1 MVVTTAVKL
10 PEVVGWLES
19 RTLSAV
25 AVAAMTV
32 PAAPLLNVTTL
43 LAAVV
48 SKPNPLIVRVVARAE
63 RSVVALVTTGS
74 TFATVIA
81 SPLNT
86 PLVATIAVRLPALG
100 FVVNDTDSDV
110 VVEAV
115 TVPIA
120 PLLNVT
126 TFWLGVVLKPV
137 PAIVIVVA
145 LAERLVALAVT
156 VGAVVAVTTCAN

>member
-1 MVVTTAVKL
+1 M
-10 PEVVGWLES
+10 
-19 RTLSAV
+19 
-25 AVAAMTV
+25 
-32 PAAPLLNVTTL
+32 
-43 LAAVV
+43 AAVV
-48 SKPNPLIVRVVARAE
+48 SKPNPLMVRVVARAE
-63 RSVVALVTTGS
+63 RSVVALVTTGF

-81 SPLNT
+81 SPLNA

-100 FVVNDTDSDV
+100 FVVIDTVSDV
-110 VVEAV
+110 AVEAV
-115 TVPIA
+115 TAPIA

-156 VGAVVAVTTCAN
+156 VGVVVAVTTCAN